1 MTCLI
6 ITPEIEELAKK
17 LGMEPEEAKGLIS
30 IWQEQNN
37 KSIED
42 YPSAKELSKFR
53 SILRSNPVSK
63 VSLSTEGYRKG
74 DPQRHPDVNYV
85 FTENAEAYIVSTRIP
100 LDKVPDFPNQGITK
114 LNVSD
119 VNGTNQAGIRTDNK
133 GNISPNAYGIVVKK
147 YQQDANGKF
156 VAKEGQFQDTDEDFN
171 LFISLNED
179 MFRRLSESSNKK
191 IVFPTQMGLG
201 KAALPKR
208 FAEWLQSELST
219 RFGINSTIEKN
230 QRADYDGYGLKLN
243 SISTTSSVEEVGNM
257 PDEALSSPFE
267 TPEPATVEDYVRVNM
282 NYLPEMRRDRVN
294 LIARLFSQEVDT
306 ILAEYE
312 EGLKRRLE
320 NDENA
325 IAEEKVAARK
335 RNESLYAR
343 MSNTRGAEKEALR
356 AELET
361 LDRWDVINKVTPGG
375 IFQRILETVFQGYV
389 NGTEEGRIQAEL
401 QAINSKKGAEKYT
414 EEEKLE
420 IAKRKAE
427 YRFQAYQ
434 KVIDNFKPL
443 AEEAA
448 AQLLFTEG
456 IRVDPN
462 YMQTKEANLNSD
474 TPEGDSYLDEQA
486 SEFSQEEAVKDGW
499 MSEARQVSSY
509 DLLSQVVRKAISRVP
524 RLNSKGKYDKDDL
537 GFLRYLDANYVHATL
552 MDKLRGMLTPDDMI
566 PLLVELS
573 KTKPWVKQ
581 IVILLQKDEQMFS
594 KFYQDFRKDFLNY
607 WIQKTK
613 VLSDGKVIT
622 QTIPVNK
629 PEGIGYLLD
638 AWRDNYESGYQ
649 LDEDSIYN
657 KDRTINVENAE
668 KGLKWT
674 ITLRKK
680 FSNKDKGER
689 AELLEQDNIWKTIQK
704 LLNMIGIDSNDIV
717 LRNALTNERESKQGK
732 VTPPITILLTQLD
745 IIFDEIKKKRGL
757 TEGKDLIND
766 FSGVYGTIAG
776 LLSSVTE
783 DAIESSISETIDG
796 KVKTYYGHTNPCY
809 LVKLIEQLKNRNGDE
824 QRFNEFIDKEYGKYE
839 WFYDHEERRWRNWWL
854 EEIIKDPKIREGLA
868 HKVVLSF
875 DGKSYSN
882 WDDIDYTLALLN
894 EYWAEL
900 SKSQWAWYHV
910 PILSDSTSA
919 EFIRFK
925 KFVNGTEYGEDG
937 EELTY
942 QESIL
947 NRLVDLVNQE
957 YDRIM
962 LVIERDELG
971 VSPIANLDIKRDKEG
986 EVTSIGGAEFK
997 FIPAFNDLRYEDGK
1011 TFLQKLGE
1019 MSKSASGEDLQK
1031 FIKAALYQVIEDDF
1045 EATYREWADIG
1056 LLEELGDG
1064 RYKYLPYHSQTERN
1078 SRTAKALNMVKEKLG
1093 SQWTRE
1099 MEDLLSAYFNN
1110 EIVDDRVAGRLF
1122 FQMKELLAN
1131 KTLSA
1136 KEHDDVLRYLEVD
1149 DNAKEALRNYYWNSL
1164 YATSQIIELTTTDL
1178 AYYANFIEFQK
1189 RNKQIHSPALRV
1201 NTKATYKGERIGR
1214 DWERTIYLKD
1224 DKIISSVLSNIET
1237 VIMEKHK
1244 KGELSDYDAASI
1256 LSKFG
1261 YSNHTIKDKNGQEK
1275 KYAKVGDTMVET
1287 SYVNVADAQAYRS
1300 LDSYRAVKI
1309 MSGDWTDEMERAYN
1323 NFSNGEWSMADFDI
1337 IWQPIKP
1344 FLYTQTSVNS
1354 KVEGHT
1360 DLKVPVQHKN
1370 SEFPLLAMYGLIAG
1384 PLGKSG
1390 KLKAINKFMHD
1401 YNIDVVQFESAVKVG
1416 KQGLIDLNGLEDEKS
1431 VMDKLLND
1439 TGIGKGKENPDV
1451 VHTVSYE
1458 DWGISTA
1465 TPEHSI
1471 DVIDSIKTQIRKLI
1485 TADMPNDPNF
1495 RIEVN
1500 GKKLTKQEWL
1510 DLYDSLIVENLL
1522 QAFIGTNNIFQSKKE
1537 IEKILQEE
1545 LRGNPRYGMNM
1556 IKACTLDE
1564 NGEFTMP
1571 FYDAKIQSVLFSI
1584 IKSRITKQKMRGGSL
1599 IQVSAHGRTEDL
1611 HIVFKD
1617 KDGNSLSWE
1626 IYKKQHP
1633 RASRKEYED
1642 FVKEARNK
1650 GDLAI
1655 QYFECY
1661 MPAYTREFFEPLM
1674 DPETHVLDIN
1684 KKGPDGKPVLPEEL
1698 RKLIGTRV
1706 PTEDKYSM
1714 APLYIKDFLPQ
1725 QNGSSIM
1732 LPAEITTIAGS
1743 DFDVDKLYIML
1754 PEFKILD
1761 RYKIKDAW
1769 DDFYNDP
1776 ANADIVKEIGRNI
1789 GIAFEDYQ
1797 SKHSDDELDI
1807 DDYIRF
1813 VQSQGVRKY
1822 QFSETAQKRFA
1833 EWFKSRRQ
1841 QYSIGEG
1848 NSKIV
1853 KVQYD
1858 FNKSPQENSLEARNN
1873 MLIDLMWGVLTNP
1886 DTASKILNPGGF
1898 DYQKKAERICTI
1910 LTNSKEADLAKELGV
1925 KSDSI
1930 IDKLISM
1937 SLDELDKLANRTKRK
1952 INPLSPRTQVIF
1964 HQQNMTGANMI
1975 GIYAN
1980 HNANHAVIQHTQLA
1994 LDEENGSF
2002 ILNGK
2007 RLTSLHE
2014 IMNDLKEYISKNNSG
2029 YLAASVDNA
2038 KDPVL
2043 AGLNQNSFTAD
2054 VTMLLSRLGYTPI
2067 EIGLLLNQPIIK
2079 DMVKAYLRE
2088 SRSGKSKDAIIQ
2100 DVIKDYKKKNG
2111 DMGPTSYN
2119 NIKNNQFFIKD
2130 LANNILIAKEMK
2142 GIKSANQ
2149 TSYYSNVTFYR
2160 DQLAVGYLF
2169 SRMMTSAD
2177 ALSQLVQ
2184 CLRADT
2190 QKGAAGPSVAETI
2203 TKIQKVRDFAK
2214 RVSTD
2219 RNFPLKNANVI
2230 FADILGSTREINENQ
2245 LRERLLR
2252 SPLPYMQAFYTLG
2265 VEQAVEMLKPLFY
2278 QLNDSVNEAVDILR
2292 GYTKLGRLDTK
2303 TLNSFYKDLL
2313 AYGMSRIEFFGS
2325 EDNILDREKRAAFI
2339 KDFPAEFN
2347 KIIESNPDIAN
2358 LDFIKRLK
2366 VISSPST
2373 SSVPLLVFKNV
2384 GKITPILREKYTR
2397 DWATLL
2403 YMENPEA
2410 QRLALNL
2417 VRYDFFRNGLSF
2429 GPSSYVHL
2437 APLEVLLSIPEFRE
2451 ALREITLSEDDYSYF
2466 IDQFI
2471 YNHLDN
2477 RKLVPEIPLDSSIT
2491 FLDEN
2496 NNPLDEIVITIDEQ
2510 SNSSDLKAVKSKMMT
2525 PEGPIYSLFNYV
2537 ARRYKGGFI
2546 YYRQTDETDNSAT
2559 YERIEPLGVKNNF
2572 IEYEY
2577 GKFVED
2583 MKSVIPKKR
2592 VKENTPDFIPEYEPS
2607 TEDYMGETYGDEA
2620 YSEAALLEAY
2630 NTIYGES
2637 LEMNEG
2643 MENDALSIPP
2653 NVEYKDADNQKICGS
2668 ELLKSM

>member
-17 LGMEPEEAKGLIS
+17 LQLKPEEAKGLIS

-37 KSIED
+37 KSIEE
-42 YPSAKELSKFR
+42 YPTAKELSIFKTEIR
-53 SILRSNPVSK
+53 SEKSDEIK
-63 VSLSTEGYRKG
+63 VE
-74 DPQRHPDVNYV
+74 
-85 FTENAEAYIVSTRIP
+85 EE
-100 LDKVPDFPNQGITK
+100 
-114 LNVSD
+114 
-119 VNGTNQAGIRTDNK
+119 
-133 GNISPNAYGIVVKK
+133 
-147 YQQDANGKF
+147 
-156 VAKEGQFQDTDEDFN
+156 
-171 LFISLNED
+171 
-179 MFRRLSESSNKK
+179 ESSYN
-191 IVFPTQMGLG
+191 
-201 KAALPKR
+201 
-208 FAEWLQSELST
+208 
-219 RFGINSTIEKN
+219 FG
-230 QRADYDGYGLKLN
+230 
-243 SISTTSSVEEVGNM
+243 
-257 PDEALSSPFE
+257 
-267 TPEPATVEDYVRVNM
+267 TPELATVEDYVRVNM

-306 ILAEYE
+306 ILTEYE

-325 IAEEKVAARK
+325 IAEERVAAKK

-343 MSNTRGAEKEALR
+343 MSNTRGAEREALR

-375 IFQRILETVFQGYV
+375 IFQRILDTVFKAYV
-389 NGTEEGRIQAEL
+389 NGSMEDRVQAEL
-401 QAINSKKGAEKYT
+401 DEINSKKGADKYSD
-414 EEEKLE
+414 EEKLAA
-420 IAKRKAE
+420 AKRRAI
-427 YRFQAYQ
+427 YVTDAYQ
-434 KVIDNFKPL
+434 KIIDNFKPL

-462 YMQTKEANLNSD
+462 YMQTKEANLNDD

-486 SEFSQEEAVKDGW
+486 SEFSQEESVKDGW

-537 GFLRYLDANYVHATL
+537 GCLRYLDANYVHATL
-552 MDKLRGMLTPDDMI
+552 MDKLRGMISPDDMI

-581 IVILLQKDEQMFS
+581 IIILLQKDEQMFS

-629 PEGIGYLLD
+629 PEGTGYLLD
-638 AWRDNYESGYQ
+638 AWRNNYESGYQ
-649 LDEDSIYN
+649 LDDDSIYN

-674 ITLRKK
+674 RTLRKK

-704 LLNMIGIDSNDIV
+704 LLNMIGIDSSDII

-732 VTPPITILLTQLD
+732 VTPPITVLLTQLD

-783 DAIESSISETIDG
+783 DAIESSISQTIDG

-809 LVKLIEQLKNRNGDE
+809 LIKLIEQLKNRNGDE
-824 QRFNEFIDKEYGKYE
+824 QRFKEFIDKEYGRYE
-839 WFYDHEERRWRNWWL
+839 WFYNQKEGRWRNWWL
-854 EEIIKDPKIREGLA
+854 EEIIKDPKVREGLA
-868 HKVVLSF
+868 HKVVLSS

-894 EYWAEL
+894 EYWAEPN
-900 SKSQWAWYHV
+900 KSQWAWYPV
-910 PILSDSTSA
+910 PILSDATSA

-925 KFVNGTEYGEDG
+925 KFVDGIEYGEDG

-997 FIPAFNDLRYEDGK
+997 FIPAFNDLRYENGK

-1064 RYKYLPYHSQTERN
+1064 RYKYLPYHSQSERN

-1110 EIVDDRVAGRLF
+1110 EIVDDRVADGLF
-1122 FQMKELLAN
+1122 LQMKELLAN

-1136 KEHDDVLRYLEVD
+1136 KEQDDVFRYLEVK

-1164 YATSQIIELTTTDL
+1164 YAASQIIELTTTDL

-1189 RNKQIHSPALRV
+1189 RNKQIHSPALRI
-1201 NTKATYKGERIGR
+1201 NTKATYKGERIGKEN
-1214 DWERTIYLKD
+1214 ERTIYLKD
-1224 DKIISSVLSNIET
+1224 EIITSEAIEEIKAILDERVKRNEMT
-1237 VIMEKHK
+1237 
-1244 KGELSDYDAASI
+1244 STDRDSI
-1256 LSKFG
+1256 LDKF
-1261 YSNHTIKDKNGQEK
+1261 KE
-1275 KYAKVGDTMVET
+1275 
-1287 SYVNVADAQAYRS
+1287 VNVADAQAYRS

-1323 NFSNGEWSMADFDI
+1323 NFSNGEWSIADFDI

-1354 KVEGHT
+1354 RVEGHT

-1390 KLKAINKFMHD
+1390 KLKAINQFMHD

-1431 VMDKLLND
+1431 VMDKLLDD

-1510 DLYDSLIVENLL
+1510 DLYDAITVENLL

-1571 FYDAKIQSVLFSI
+1571 FYDSKIQSVLFSI

-1633 RASRKEYED
+1633 KASRKEYED
-1642 FVKEARNK
+1642 FVNEARNK

-1661 MPAYTREFFEPLM
+1661 MPAYSREFFEPLM

-1684 KKGPDGKPVLPEEL
+1684 KKGPDGKPIFSEEL

-1754 PEFKILD
+1754 PEFTIEKYD
-1761 RYKIKDAW
+1761 YKRAKQEFKGEQETIEALSSLFKEGNPLEDL
-1769 DDFYNDP
+1769 
-1776 ANADIVKEIGRNI
+1776 ANAPVK
-1789 GIAFEDYQ
+1789 FQ
-1797 SKHSDDELDI
+1797 
-1807 DDYIRF
+1807 
-1813 VQSQGVRKY
+1813 
-1822 QFSETAQKRFA
+1822 
-1833 EWFKSRRQ
+1833 EWFEENKENYELSSPKLRKVEYDSR
-1841 QYSIGEG
+1841 
-1848 NSKIV
+1848 
-1853 KVQYD
+1853 
-1858 FNKSPQENSLEARNN
+1858 KSPQENSLAARNN

-1898 DYQKKAERICTI
+1898 DYQKKAERICSI
-1910 LTNSKEADLAKELGV
+1910 LTNSREADLAKELGV
-1925 KSDSI
+1925 ESGSI
-1930 IDKLISM
+1930 ISKLVSM
-1937 SLDELDKLANRTKRK
+1937 SLDELNKLANRTKRK

-2007 RLTSLHE
+2007 RLISLHE

-2130 LANNILIAKEMK
+2130 LAHNILIAKEMK

-2149 TSYYSNVTFYR
+2149 TSDYSKVTFYR

-2169 SRMMTSAD
+2169 SRIMNSAD

-2203 TKIQKVRDFAK
+2203 TKIQKVKDFAK
-2214 RVSTD
+2214 RASTD

-2230 FADILGSTREINENQ
+2230 FANILGDTREIDEKQ
-2245 LRERLLR
+2245 LRERLLK

-2292 GYTKLGRLDTK
+2292 SYTKLGRLDAK

-2339 KDFPAEFN
+2339 KDFPAEFT
-2347 KIIESNPDIAN
+2347 KITESNPDIAN

-2429 GPSSYVHL
+2429 DPSSYVHL

-2451 ALREITLSEDDYSYF
+2451 ALREITISEDDYSYF

-2496 NNPLDEIVITIDEQ
+2496 NNPLNEIVITIDEQ

-2583 MKSVIPKKR
+2583 MESVIPKKK
-2592 VKENTPDFIPEYEPS
+2592 VKENTPDFIPDYEPS

-2668 ELLKSM
+2668 ELLKQM

>member
-30 IWQEQNN
+30 IWQERNN
-37 KSIED
+37 KSIEE
-42 YPSAKELSKFR
+42 YPTAKELSIFK
-53 SILRSNPVSK
+53 
-63 VSLSTEGYRKG
+63 
-74 DPQRHPDVNYV
+74 
-85 FTENAEAYIVSTRIP
+85 
-100 LDKVPDFPNQGITK
+100 TK
-114 LNVSD
+114 
-119 VNGTNQAGIRTDNK
+119 IRNTDI
-133 GNISPNAYGIVVKK
+133 GETFYPE
-147 YQQDANGKF
+147 QDN
-156 VAKEGQFQDTDEDFN
+156 N
-171 LFISLNED
+171 N
-179 MFRRLSESSNKK
+179 
-191 IVFPTQMGLG
+191 
-201 KAALPKR
+201 
-208 FAEWLQSELST
+208 
-219 RFGINSTIEKN
+219 
-230 QRADYDGYGLKLN
+230 
-243 SISTTSSVEEVGNM
+243 VEEEEAE
-257 PDEALSSPFE
+257 DELLSYNFG

-306 ILAEYE
+306 ILTEYE

-325 IAEEKVAARK
+325 IAEERVAAKK

-343 MSNTRGAEKEALR
+343 MNNTRGAEREALR

-375 IFQRILETVFQGYV
+375 IFQRILDTVFKAYV
-389 NGTEEGRIQAEL
+389 NGSMEDRIQAEL
-401 QAINSKKGAEKYT
+401 DEINSKKGADKYSD
-414 EEEKLE
+414 EEKLAA
-420 IAKRKAE
+420 AKSRAI
-427 YRFQAYQ
+427 YVTDAYQ
-434 KVIDNFKPL
+434 KIIDNFKPL

-462 YMQTKEANLNSD
+462 YMQTKEANLND
-474 TPEGDSYLDEQA
+474 YTPEGDSYLDEQA
-486 SEFSQEEAVKDGW
+486 SEFSQEESVKDGW

-509 DLLSQVVRKAISRVP
+509 DSLSQAVRKAISRVP

-581 IVILLQKDEQMFS
+581 IIILLQKDEQMFS

-622 QTIPVNK
+622 QTIPVNQ

-674 ITLRKK
+674 RTLGNK

-704 LLNMIGIDSNDIV
+704 LLNMIGIDSSDIV

-732 VTPPITILLTQLD
+732 VTPPITILLNQLD
-745 IIFDEIKKKRGL
+745 IIFNEIKKKRGL

-766 FSGVYGTIAG
+766 FSGVYETIAR

-783 DAIESSISETIDG
+783 DAIESSISQTIDG

-809 LVKLIEQLKNRNGDE
+809 LVKLVEQLKNRNGDE
-824 QRFNEFIDKEYGKYE
+824 QRFKEFIDKEYGRYE
-839 WFYDHEERRWRNWWL
+839 WFYDREEGRWRNWWL
-854 EEIIKDPKIREGLA
+854 EEIIKDPKVREGLA
-868 HKVVLSF
+868 HKVVLSS

-894 EYWAEL
+894 EYWAEP

-925 KFVNGTEYGEDG
+925 KFVDGIEYGEDG

-971 VSPIANLDIKRDKEG
+971 VSPIANFDIKRDKEG

-997 FIPAFNDLRYEDGK
+997 FIPAFNDLRYENGK

-1045 EATYREWADIG
+1045 EAIYREWADIG

-1099 MEDLLSAYFNN
+1099 MEALLSAYFNN
-1110 EIVDDRVAGRLF
+1110 EIVDDRVADGLF
-1122 FQMKELLAN
+1122 LQMKELLAN

-1136 KEHDDVLRYLEVD
+1136 KEQDDVLRYLKVK

-1164 YATSQIIELTTTDL
+1164 YAASQIIELTTTDL
-1178 AYYANFIEFQK
+1178 AYYANFIDFQK
-1189 RNKQIHSPALRV
+1189 RNKQIHSPALRI
-1201 NTKATYKGERIGR
+1201 NTKATYRGERIGKEN
-1214 DWERTIYLKD
+1214 ERTIYLKD
-1224 DKIISSVLSNIET
+1224 EIITSEVIEEIKAILDERVKRNEMT
-1237 VIMEKHK
+1237 AT
-1244 KGELSDYDAASI
+1244 DRDSI
-1256 LSKFG
+1256 LDKF
-1261 YSNHTIKDKNGQEK
+1261 KE
-1275 KYAKVGDTMVET
+1275 
-1287 SYVNVADAQAYRS
+1287 VNVADAQAYRS

-1354 KVEGHT
+1354 RVEGHT

-1390 KLKAINKFMHD
+1390 KLKAINQFMHD

-1431 VMDKLLND
+1431 VMDKLLEG

-1471 DVIDSIKTQIRKLI
+1471 DVIDSIKTQIRKLV
-1485 TADMPNDPNF
+1485 TADMPNDPDF

-1510 DLYDSLIVENLL
+1510 DLYDSITVENLL

-1571 FYDAKIQSVLFSI
+1571 FYDSKIQSVLFSI

-1633 RASRKEYED
+1633 RASRKEYEN
-1642 FVKEARNK
+1642 FVNEARNK

-1674 DPETHVLDIN
+1674 DPETHVIDIN

-1761 RYKIKDAW
+1761 RYRIKDAW

-1776 ANADIVKEIGRNI
+1776 ANADIVGEIDKNI

-1797 SKHSDDELDI
+1797 NKHSDDELDI
-1807 DDYIRF
+1807 DNYIRF

-1822 QFSETAQKRFA
+1822 QFSETAQARFA

-1841 QYSIGEG
+1841 QYSMGEG
-1848 NSKIV
+1848 NGKIV
-1853 KVQYD
+1853 KMQYD
-1858 FNKSPQENSLEARNN
+1858 FNKSPQKNSLEARNN

-1910 LTNSKEADLAKELGV
+1910 LTNSREADLAKELGV
-1925 KSDSI
+1925 KSDSV
-1930 IDKLISM
+1930 IDKLVSM
-1937 SLDELDKLANRTKRK
+1937 SLDELNKLANRTKRK

-2079 DMVKAYLRE
+2079 DMVKVYLRE

-2130 LANNILIAKEMK
+2130 LAHNILIAKEMK

-2149 TSYYSNVTFYR
+2149 TSDYSKVTFYR

-2169 SRMMTSAD
+2169 SRIMSSAD

-2230 FADILGSTREINENQ
+2230 FADILGGTREINENQ

-2347 KIIESNPDIAN
+2347 KIIENNPDIAN

-2366 VISSPST
+2366 AVSSPST

-2451 ALREITLSEDDYSYF
+2451 ALREITISEDDYSYF

-2583 MKSVIPKKR
+2583 MKSVIPKKK
-2592 VKENTPDFIPEYEPS
+2592 VKENTPDFISEYEPS

-2668 ELLKSM
+2668 ELLKKM

>member
-1 MTCLI
+1 MISTNRKSPPI
-6 ITPEIEELAKK
+6 ITLKTTDDRKPINYGKIEYTDEFRRIQEESSRLSQEDISKFHRGISVLTRDEQQRLGRLYARLLSRGSYAGDTLWTNLTGKGNTFRIAQVDGQVFHDIFEIRESAKK
-17 LGMEPEEAKGLIS
+17 FHNADVKHVKSHKMK
-30 IWQEQNN
+30 QEYINKYFAIVTLNRCAQKVMNS
-37 KSIED
+37 KSINQENVKFVSSNNNNISGFTTPED
-42 YPSAKELSKFR
+42 YAK
-53 SILRSNPVSK
+53 
-63 VSLSTEGYRKG
+63 
-74 DPQRHPDVNYV
+74 
-85 FTENAEAYIVSTRIP
+85 
-100 LDKVPDFPNQGITK
+100 
-114 LNVSD
+114 
-119 VNGTNQAGIRTDNK
+119 
-133 GNISPNAYGIVVKK
+133 
-147 YQQDANGKF
+147 
-156 VAKEGQFQDTDEDFN
+156 
-171 LFISLNED
+171 
-179 MFRRLSESSNKK
+179 
-191 IVFPTQMGLG
+191 
-201 KAALPKR
+201 
-208 FAEWLQSELST
+208 
-219 RFGINSTIEKN
+219 
-230 QRADYDGYGLKLN
+230 
-243 SISTTSSVEEVGNM
+243 
-257 PDEALSSPFE
+257 
-267 TPEPATVEDYVRVNM
+267 VNM

-306 ILAEYE
+306 ILTEYE

-325 IAEEKVAARK
+325 IAEERIAAKK

-343 MSNTRGAEKEALR
+343 INNARGAEKEALR

-375 IFQRILETVFQGYV
+375 IFQRILDTVFKAYI
-389 NGTEEGRIQAEL
+389 NGSMEDRIQAEL
-401 QAINSKKGAEKYT
+401 DEINSKKGADKYSN
-414 EEEKLE
+414 EEKLAAAQRRA
-420 IAKRKAE
+420 I
-427 YRFQAYQ
+427 YVTDAYQ
-434 KVIDNFKPL
+434 KIIDNFKPL

-448 AQLLFTEG
+448 TQLLFTEG

-462 YMQTKEANLNSD
+462 YMQTKEANLNDD

-486 SEFSQEEAVKDGW
+486 SEFSQEESVKDGW

-509 DLLSQVVRKAISRVP
+509 DSLSQAVRKAISRVP

-552 MDKLRGMLTPDDMI
+552 MDKLRGMITSDDMI

-573 KTKPWVKQ
+573 KTKPWVRQ
-581 IVILLQKDEQMFS
+581 IIILLQKDEQMFS

-613 VLSDGKVIT
+613 VASDGKVIT
-622 QTIPVNK
+622 QTISVNR
-629 PEGIGYLLD
+629 PEGTGYLLD

-649 LDEDSIYN
+649 LDDDSIYN

-674 ITLRKK
+674 RTLENK

-704 LLNMIGIDSNDIV
+704 LLNMIGIDSSDIV
-717 LRNALTNERESKQGK
+717 LKNALTNEREPKQGK
-732 VTPPITILLTQLD
+732 VTPPITVLLNQLD
-745 IIFDEIKKKRGL
+745 IIFEKISKKGGL

-766 FSGVYGTIAG
+766 FSGVYGTIAR
-776 LLSSVTE
+776 LLSNVTE
-783 DAIESSISETIDG
+783 DAIESSISQTIDG

-809 LVKLIEQLKNRNGDE
+809 LVKLVEQLKNENGDE
-824 QRFNEFIDKEYGKYE
+824 QRFKEFIDKEYGRYE
-839 WFYDHEERRWRNWWL
+839 WFYKDGRWRNGWL
-854 EEIIKDPKIREGLA
+854 NEIIKDPKVREGLA
-868 HKVVLSF
+868 HKVVLSA

-882 WDDIDYTLALLN
+882 WDDIDYTLVLLN
-894 EYWAEL
+894 EYWAEPNN
-900 SKSQWAWYHV
+900 SQWAWYHV

-925 KFVNGTEYGEDG
+925 KFVDGTEYGEEG
-937 EELTY
+937 ELTY

-962 LVIERDELG
+962 LVIERNELG
-971 VSPIANLDIKRDKEG
+971 VSPIANFDIQRDKKG
-986 EVTSIGGAEFK
+986 EVVSIGGAEFK
-997 FIPAFNDLRYEDGK
+997 FIPAFNDLRYENGK

-1019 MSKSASGEDLQK
+1019 MSKSASGEDLQN
-1031 FIKAALYQVIEDDF
+1031 FIKEALHQVIEDDF
-1045 EATYREWADIG
+1045 EATYREWADVG

-1064 RYKYLPYHSQTERN
+1064 RYKYLPYQSQSERN
-1078 SRTAKALNMVKEKLG
+1078 SRTAKTLNMVKEKLG

-1110 EIVDDRVAGRLF
+1110 EIVDDRTADRLF
-1122 FQMKELLAN
+1122 LQMKELLASQ
-1131 KTLSA
+1131 TLSA
-1136 KEHDDVLRYLEVD
+1136 KEKDSVERYLKVKN
-1149 DNAKEALRNYYWNSL
+1149 NAKEALRNYYWNSL
-1164 YATSQIIELTTTDL
+1164 YASSQIIELTTTDL
-1178 AYYANFIEFQK
+1178 AYYSNFIEFQK
-1189 RNKQIHSPALRV
+1189 RNKQIHSPALRI
-1201 NTKATYKGERIGR
+1201 NTKATYRGERVGR
-1214 DWERTIYLKD
+1214 ENERTIYLKD
-1224 DKIISSVLSNIET
+1224 EIITSGAIEEIKAIFDERVKRNEMT
-1237 VIMEKHK
+1237 AT
-1244 KGELSDYDAASI
+1244 DRDSI
-1256 LSKFG
+1256 LDKF
-1261 YSNHTIKDKNGQEK
+1261 KE
-1275 KYAKVGDTMVET
+1275 
-1287 SYVNVADAQAYRS
+1287 VNVADAQAYRS

-1344 FLYTQTSVNS
+1344 FLYTQTNVNS
-1354 KVEGHT
+1354 RVEGHT

-1401 YNIDVVQFESAVKVG
+1401 HNIDVVQFESAVKVG

-1439 TGIGKGKENPDV
+1439 TGIGRGEENPDV

-1485 TADMPNDPNF
+1485 TADMPDDPNF

-1500 GKKLTKQEWL
+1500 GRKMTKQEWL
-1510 DLYDSLIVENLL
+1510 NLYDAITVENLL
-1522 QAFIGTNNIFQSKKE
+1522 QAFIGTNNIFKSKKE

-1571 FYDAKIQSVLFSI
+1571 FYDPKLQSVLFSI

-1633 RASRKEYED
+1633 KASRKEYED
-1642 FVKEARNK
+1642 FVNETRSK
-1650 GDLAI
+1650 GDLAV

-1684 KKGPDGKPVLPEEL
+1684 KKGPDGKPVFPEEL

-1714 APLYIKDFLPQ
+1714 APLYIKGFLPQ

-1754 PEFKILD
+1754 PEFTVEKYDYRRAKQEFKGEQETIEALSSLFKGGNPLED
-1761 RYKIKDAW
+1761 LV
-1769 DDFYNDP
+1769 
-1776 ANADIVKEIGRNI
+1776 NAPVK
-1789 GIAFEDYQ
+1789 FQ
-1797 SKHSDDELDI
+1797 
-1807 DDYIRF
+1807 
-1813 VQSQGVRKY
+1813 
-1822 QFSETAQKRFA
+1822 
-1833 EWFKSRRQ
+1833 EWFEENKENYKLPSPRLRKVEYDSR
-1841 QYSIGEG
+1841 
-1848 NSKIV
+1848 
-1853 KVQYD
+1853 
-1858 FNKSPQENSLEARNN
+1858 KSPQENSLAARNN

-1898 DYQKKAERICTI
+1898 DYQKKAERICNI
-1910 LTNSKEADLAKELGV
+1910 LTNSREADLVKELGV
-1925 KSDSI
+1925 NSDSI
-1930 IDKLISM
+1930 INKLMSM
-1937 SLDELDKLANRTKRK
+1937 SLDNLNKLANRTKRK

-2029 YLAASVDNA
+2029 YRTASVDNA

-2054 VTMLLSRLGYTPI
+2054 VTMLLSRLGYTPV

-2079 DMVKAYLRE
+2079 DMVRAYLRD

-2100 DVIKDYKKKNG
+2100 DVIKDYKKRNG
-2111 DMGPTSYN
+2111 DMGPVSYD

-2130 LANNILIAKEMK
+2130 LAHNILIAKEMK

-2149 TSYYSNVTFYR
+2149 TSDYSKVTFYR

-2169 SRMMTSAD
+2169 SRIMNSAD

-2190 QKGAAGPSVAETI
+2190 QNGAAGPSVAETI
-2203 TKIQKVRDFAK
+2203 TKIQKVRDFVKKAT
-2214 RVSTD
+2214 TD

-2230 FADILGSTREINENQ
+2230 FADMLGDITEIDENQ
-2245 LRERLLR
+2245 LRERLLE

-2265 VEQAVEMLKPLFY
+2265 VEQATVMLKPLFY
-2278 QLNDSVNEAVDILR
+2278 QLNDSVNDAVDILR
-2292 GYTKLGRLDTK
+2292 SYTRSGRLDTK

-2313 AYGMSRIEFFGS
+2313 AYAMNRIEFFGS
-2325 EDNILDREKRAAFI
+2325 EDNVLDREKRAAFI
-2339 KDFPAEFN
+2339 RDFPAEFN
-2347 KIIESNPDIAN
+2347 SIKENNPDIAN
-2358 LDFIKRLK
+2358 LDFIKRLQ

-2384 GKITPILREKYTR
+2384 GKITPILKEKYMR

-2410 QRLALNL
+2410 QKLALNL
-2417 VRYDFFRNGLSF
+2417 VRYDFFRRGLSF
-2429 GPSSYVHL
+2429 GPSSYNHL
-2437 APLEVLLSIPEFRE
+2437 APLEVLLSIPEFKE
-2451 ALREITLSEDDYSYF
+2451 ALERITASEDDYSYF

-2477 RKLVPEIPLDSSIT
+2477 RKLVPEIPLDSSVN

-2496 NNPLDEIVITIDEQ
+2496 KNPLDEIVITIGEQ

-2583 MKSVIPKKR
+2583 MESVIPKKK
-2592 VKENTPDFIPEYEPS
+2592 VKENTPEFTPDFEPS
-2607 TEDYMGETYGDEA
+2607 TEDYMGESYGDEA

-2637 LEMNEG
+2637 LKMDEG
-2643 MENDALSIPP
+2643 MENDALSILP
-2653 NVEYKDADNQKICGS
+2653 NIEYKDADNQKICGS

>member
-30 IWQEQNN
+30 IWQERNN
-37 KSIED
+37 KSIEE
-42 YPSAKELSKFR
+42 YPTAKELSIFK
-53 SILRSNPVSK
+53 
-63 VSLSTEGYRKG
+63 
-74 DPQRHPDVNYV
+74 
-85 FTENAEAYIVSTRIP
+85 
-100 LDKVPDFPNQGITK
+100 TK
-114 LNVSD
+114 
-119 VNGTNQAGIRTDNK
+119 IRNTDI
-133 GNISPNAYGIVVKK
+133 GETFYPE
-147 YQQDANGKF
+147 QDN
-156 VAKEGQFQDTDEDFN
+156 N
-171 LFISLNED
+171 N
-179 MFRRLSESSNKK
+179 
-191 IVFPTQMGLG
+191 
-201 KAALPKR
+201 
-208 FAEWLQSELST
+208 
-219 RFGINSTIEKN
+219 
-230 QRADYDGYGLKLN
+230 
-243 SISTTSSVEEVGNM
+243 VEEEEAE
-257 PDEALSSPFE
+257 DELLPYNFG

-325 IAEEKVAARK
+325 IAEEKVVARK

-343 MSNTRGAEKEALR
+343 MSNTRGAERETLR

-375 IFQRILETVFQGYV
+375 IFQRILDTVFKAYV
-389 NGTEEGRIQAEL
+389 NGSMEDRIQAEL
-401 QAINSKKGAEKYT
+401 DEINSKKGADKYSD
-414 EEEKLE
+414 EEKLAA
-420 IAKRKAE
+420 AKSRAI
-427 YRFQAYQ
+427 YVTDAYQ
-434 KVIDNFKPL
+434 KIIDNFKPL

-462 YMQTKEANLNSD
+462 YMQTKEANLND
-474 TPEGDSYLDEQA
+474 YTPEGDSYLDEQA
-486 SEFSQEEAVKDGW
+486 SEFSQEESVKDGW

-509 DLLSQVVRKAISRVP
+509 DSLSQAVRKAISRVP

-552 MDKLRGMLTPDDMI
+552 MDKLRGMITPDDMI

-581 IVILLQKDEQMFS
+581 IIILLQKDEQMFS

-622 QTIPVNK
+622 QTIPVNQ
-629 PEGIGYLLD
+629 PEGTGYLLD

-668 KGLKWT
+668 KGLKW
-674 ITLRKK
+674 IRTLGNK

-704 LLNMIGIDSNDIV
+704 LLNMIGIDSSDIV

-732 VTPPITILLTQLD
+732 VTPPITILLNQLD
-745 IIFDEIKKKRGL
+745 IIFNEIKKKRGL

-783 DAIESSISETIDG
+783 DAIESSISQTIDG

-809 LVKLIEQLKNRNGDE
+809 LVKLVEQLKNRNGDE
-824 QRFNEFIDKEYGKYE
+824 QRFKEFIDKEYGRYE
-839 WFYDHEERRWRNWWL
+839 WFYDHEEGRWRNWWL
-854 EEIIKDPKIREGLA
+854 EEIIKDPKVREGLA
-868 HKVVLSF
+868 HKVVLSS

-894 EYWAEL
+894 EYWAEP

-925 KFVNGTEYGEDG
+925 KFVDGIEYGEDG

-971 VSPIANLDIKRDKEG
+971 VSPIANFDIKRDKEG

-1045 EATYREWADIG
+1045 ESTYREWADIG

-1093 SQWTRE
+1093 NQWTRE
-1099 MEDLLSAYFNN
+1099 MEALLSAYFNN
-1110 EIVDDRVAGRLF
+1110 EIVDDRVADGLF
-1122 FQMKELLAN
+1122 LQMKELLAN

-1136 KEHDDVLRYLEVD
+1136 KEQDDVLRYLKVK

-1178 AYYANFIEFQK
+1178 AYYANFIDFQK
-1189 RNKQIHSPALRV
+1189 RNKQIHSPALRI
-1201 NTKATYKGERIGR
+1201 NTKATYKGERVGKEN
-1214 DWERTIYLKD
+1214 ERTIYLKD
-1224 DKIISSVLSNIET
+1224 EIITSEVIEEIKAILDERVKRNEMT
-1237 VIMEKHK
+1237 AT
-1244 KGELSDYDAASI
+1244 DRDSI
-1256 LSKFG
+1256 LDKF
-1261 YSNHTIKDKNGQEK
+1261 KE
-1275 KYAKVGDTMVET
+1275 
-1287 SYVNVADAQAYRS
+1287 VNVADAQAYRS
-1300 LDSYRAVKI
+1300 LDSYREVKI

-1354 KVEGHT
+1354 RVEGHT

-1401 YNIDVVQFESAVKVG
+1401 HNIDVVQFESAVKVG

-1431 VMDKLLND
+1431 VMDKLLED

-1471 DVIDSIKTQIRKLI
+1471 DVIDSIKTQIRKLV

-1510 DLYDSLIVENLL
+1510 DLYDSITVENLL

-1545 LRGNPRYGMNM
+1545 LRSNPRYGLNI

-1584 IKSRITKQKMRGGSL
+1584 IKSRITKQRMRGGSL

-1633 RASRKEYED
+1633 RASRKEYEN
-1642 FVKEARNK
+1642 FVNEARNK

-1754 PEFKILD
+1754 PEFKIVN
-1761 RYKIKDAW
+1761 RYRIKDAW

-1776 ANADIVKEIGRNI
+1776 ANADIVGEIDKNI

-1797 SKHSDDELDI
+1797 NKHSDDELDI
-1807 DDYIRF
+1807 DNYIRF

-1822 QFSETAQKRFA
+1822 QFSETAQARFA

-1841 QYSIGEG
+1841 QYSMGERNG
-1848 NSKIV
+1848 KIV
-1853 KVQYD
+1853 KVQYN

-1910 LTNSKEADLAKELGV
+1910 LTNSREADLAKELGV
-1925 KSDSI
+1925 KSDSV
-1930 IDKLISM
+1930 IDKLVSM
-1937 SLDELDKLANRTKRK
+1937 SLDELNKLANRTKRK

-2079 DMVKAYLRE
+2079 DMVKVYLRE

-2130 LANNILIAKEMK
+2130 LAHNILIAKEMK

-2149 TSYYSNVTFYR
+2149 TSDYSKVTFYR

-2169 SRMMTSAD
+2169 SRIMSSAD

-2230 FADILGSTREINENQ
+2230 FADILGGTREINENQ

-2347 KIIESNPDIAN
+2347 KIIENNPDIAN

-2366 VISSPST
+2366 AVSSPST

-2384 GKITPILREKYTR
+2384 GKMTPILREKYTR

-2451 ALREITLSEDDYSYF
+2451 ALREITISEDDYSYF

-2583 MKSVIPKKR
+2583 MKSVIPKKK
-2592 VKENTPDFIPEYEPS
+2592 VKENTSDFIPEYEPS

-2668 ELLKSM
+2668 ELLKKM

>member
-17 LGMEPEEAKGLIS
+17 LQLKPEEAKGLIS

-37 KSIED
+37 KSIEE
-42 YPSAKELSKFR
+42 YPTAKELSIFKTEIR
-53 SILRSNPVSK
+53 SEK
-63 VSLSTEGYRKG
+63 
-74 DPQRHPDVNYV
+74 
-85 FTENAEAYIVSTRIP
+85 
-100 LDKVPDFPNQGITK
+100 
-114 LNVSD
+114 SD
-119 VNGTNQAGIRTDNK
+119 EIEV
-133 GNISPNAYGIVVKK
+133 
-147 YQQDANGKF
+147 
-156 VAKEGQFQDTDEDFN
+156 EE
-171 LFISLNED
+171 E
-179 MFRRLSESSNKK
+179 ESSYN
-191 IVFPTQMGLG
+191 
-201 KAALPKR
+201 
-208 FAEWLQSELST
+208 
-219 RFGINSTIEKN
+219 
-230 QRADYDGYGLKLN
+230 
-243 SISTTSSVEEVGNM
+243 
-257 PDEALSSPFE
+257 FE

-306 ILAEYE
+306 ILTEYE

-325 IAEEKVAARK
+325 IAEERVAAKK

-343 MSNTRGAEKEALR
+343 MSNTRGAEREALR

-375 IFQRILETVFQGYV
+375 IFQRILDTVFKAYV
-389 NGTEEGRIQAEL
+389 DGSMEDRVQAEL
-401 QAINSKKGAEKYT
+401 DEINSKKGADKYSD
-414 EEEKLE
+414 EEKLAA
-420 IAKRKAE
+420 AKSRAI
-427 YRFQAYQ
+427 YVTDAYQ
-434 KVIDNFKPL
+434 KIIDNFKPL

-448 AQLLFTEG
+448 TQLLFTEG

-462 YMQTKEANLNSD
+462 YMQTKEANLND
-474 TPEGDSYLDEQA
+474 YTPEGDSYLDEQA
-486 SEFSQEEAVKDGW
+486 SEFSQEESVKDGW

-537 GFLRYLDANYVHATL
+537 GCLRYLDANYVHATL
-552 MDKLRGMLTPDDMI
+552 MDKLRGMISPDDMI

-581 IVILLQKDEQMFS
+581 IIILLQKDEQMFS

-629 PEGIGYLLD
+629 PEGTGYLLD
-638 AWRDNYESGYQ
+638 AWRNNYESGYQ
-649 LDEDSIYN
+649 LDDDSIYN

-674 ITLRKK
+674 RTLRKK

-704 LLNMIGIDSNDIV
+704 LLNMIGIDSSDII

-732 VTPPITILLTQLD
+732 VTPPITVLLTQLD

-783 DAIESSISETIDG
+783 DAIESSISQTIDG

-809 LVKLIEQLKNRNGDE
+809 LVKLVEQLKNRNGDE
-824 QRFNEFIDKEYGKYE
+824 QRFKEFIDKEYGRYE
-839 WFYDHEERRWRNWWL
+839 WFYNQKEGRWRNWWL
-854 EEIIKDPKIREGLA
+854 EEIIKDPKVREGLA
-868 HKVVLSF
+868 HKVVLSS

-894 EYWAEL
+894 EYWAEPN
-900 SKSQWAWYHV
+900 KSQWAWYPV
-910 PILSDSTSA
+910 PILSDATSA

-925 KFVNGTEYGEDG
+925 KFVDGIEYGEDG

-962 LVIERDELG
+962 LVIERDELR
-971 VSPIANLDIKRDKEG
+971 VSPIANLDIKRDKKG
-986 EVTSIGGAEFK
+986 EIVSIGGAEFK

-1019 MSKSASGEDLQK
+1019 MSKSASGEDLQN

-1064 RYKYLPYHSQTERN
+1064 RYKYLPYHSQSERN

-1110 EIVDDRVAGRLF
+1110 EIVDDRIANGLF
-1122 FQMKELLAN
+1122 LQMKELLAN

-1136 KEHDDVLRYLEVD
+1136 KEQDDVFRYLEVK

-1164 YATSQIIELTTTDL
+1164 YAASQIIELTTTDL

-1189 RNKQIHSPALRV
+1189 RNKQIHSPALRI
-1201 NTKATYKGERIGR
+1201 NTKATYKGERIGKEN
-1214 DWERTIYLKD
+1214 ERTIYLKD
-1224 DKIISSVLSNIET
+1224 EIITSEAIEEIKAILDERVKRNEMT
-1237 VIMEKHK
+1237 
-1244 KGELSDYDAASI
+1244 STDRDSI
-1256 LSKFG
+1256 LDKF
-1261 YSNHTIKDKNGQEK
+1261 KE
-1275 KYAKVGDTMVET
+1275 
-1287 SYVNVADAQAYRS
+1287 VNVADAQAYRS

-1323 NFSNGEWSMADFDI
+1323 NFSNGEWSIADFDI

-1354 KVEGHT
+1354 RVEGHT

-1390 KLKAINKFMHD
+1390 KLKAINQFMHD

-1431 VMDKLLND
+1431 VMDKLLDD

-1510 DLYDSLIVENLL
+1510 DLYDAITVENLL

-1571 FYDAKIQSVLFSI
+1571 FYDSKIQSVLFSI

-1633 RASRKEYED
+1633 KASRKEYED
-1642 FVKEARNK
+1642 FVNEARNK

-1661 MPAYTREFFEPLM
+1661 MPAYSREFFEPLM

-1684 KKGPDGKPVLPEEL
+1684 KKGPDGKPIFSEEL

-1754 PEFKILD
+1754 PEFTIEKYD
-1761 RYKIKDAW
+1761 YKRAKQEFKGEQETIEALSSLFKEGNPLEDL
-1769 DDFYNDP
+1769 
-1776 ANADIVKEIGRNI
+1776 ANAPVK
-1789 GIAFEDYQ
+1789 FQ
-1797 SKHSDDELDI
+1797 
-1807 DDYIRF
+1807 
-1813 VQSQGVRKY
+1813 
-1822 QFSETAQKRFA
+1822 
-1833 EWFKSRRQ
+1833 EWFEENKENYELPSPKLRKVEYDSR
-1841 QYSIGEG
+1841 
-1848 NSKIV
+1848 
-1853 KVQYD
+1853 
-1858 FNKSPQENSLEARNN
+1858 KSPQENSLAARNN
-1873 MLIDLMWGVLTNP
+1873 MLIDLMWGVLTNS

-1898 DYQKKAERICTI
+1898 DYQKKAERICSI
-1910 LTNSKEADLAKELGV
+1910 LTNSREADLAKELGV
-1925 KSDSI
+1925 ESGSI
-1930 IDKLISM
+1930 ISKLVSM
-1937 SLDELDKLANRTKRK
+1937 SLDELNKLANRTKRK

-2100 DVIKDYKKKNG
+2100 GVIKDYKKKNG

-2130 LANNILIAKEMK
+2130 LAHNILIAKEMK

-2149 TSYYSNVTFYR
+2149 TSDYSKVTFYR

-2169 SRMMTSAD
+2169 SRIMSSAD

-2214 RVSTD
+2214 RASTD

-2230 FADILGSTREINENQ
+2230 FANILGGTREIDENQ
-2245 LRERLLR
+2245 LRERLLK
-2252 SPLPYMQAFYTLG
+2252 SSLPYMQAFYTLG

-2278 QLNDSVNEAVDILR
+2278 QLNDSVNETVDILR
-2292 GYTKLGRLDTK
+2292 SYTKLGRLDTQ

-2313 AYGMSRIEFFGS
+2313 TYGMSRIEFFGS
-2325 EDNILDREKRAAFI
+2325 EDNILGREKRAAFI
-2339 KDFPAEFN
+2339 KDFPAEFT
-2347 KIIESNPDIAN
+2347 KITESNPDIAN

-2451 ALREITLSEDDYSYF
+2451 ALREITISEDDYSYF

-2583 MKSVIPKKR
+2583 MESVIPKKK
-2592 VKENTPDFIPEYEPS
+2592 VKENTPDFIPDYEPS

-2668 ELLKSM
+2668 ELLKQM